1 MEVQKVVAVTS
12 EKRAGGVQSVDR
24 ALELLEHLADAGG
37 SLRLAELEAR
47 TCLPLPT
54 VHRLVKS
61 LVHNGYVRQEPS
73 RRYALGP
80 RLIRLGEL
88 ASRALGS
95 WAVPHLSELVTQIGE
110 TANMA
115 VLEGDAVVYVAHVP
129 SAHSMR
135 MFTEVGRRV
144 PAHCTGVGKALL
156 AQLRDD
162 EVLALLRRTG
172 MPAQTGRTHTD
183 PESLLRELHQ
193 ARERGWAVDDAEQ
206 EVGVRCVAVPL
217 VGAPALAAV
226 SVSGPS
232 DRITSGRVAAIGPVL
247 QAAAVRLRE
256 DLEGAGGR

>member
-1 MEVQKVVAVTS
+1 V
-12 EKRAGGVQSVDR
+12 EKRASGVQSLDR

-37 SLRLAELEAR
+37 SMRLAELEAKSG
-47 TCLPLPT
+47 LPLPT
-54 VHRLVKS
+54 VHRLVRS
-61 LVHNGYVRQEPS
+61 LAHNGYVRQEPS

-88 ASRALGS
+88 AGRALGS
-95 WAVPHLSELVTQIGE
+95 WAVPYLTELVDEIGE

-156 AQLRDD
+156 SQLRDE
-162 EVLALLRRTG
+162 EVRALLRRTG
-172 MPAQTGRTHTD
+172 MPAQTPRTHTD
-183 PESLLRELHQ
+183 PSALLSELGEVREQ
-193 ARERGWAVDDAEQ
+193 GWAVDDAEQ
-206 EVGVRCVAVPL
+206 ELGVRCVAVPL
-217 VGAPALAAV
+217 EGTPALAAL

-232 DRITSGRVAAIGPVL
+232 GRITAGRVAGIAPVL
-247 QAAAVRLRE
+247 QAAAVRLAE
-256 DLEGAGGR
+256 DLRGTRPS

>member
-1 MEVQKVVAVTS
+1 MEAGDLPEMGVV
-12 EKRAGGVQSVDR
+12 KRAGGVQSVDR

-47 TCLPLPT
+47 TGLPLPT

-61 LVHNGYVRQEPS
+61 LVHNGYVRQERS

-88 ASRALGS
+88 ASRAMGS
-95 WAVPHLSELVTQIGE
+95 WALPHLNELVAQIGE

-135 MFTEVGRRV
+135 MFTEVGRRA

-172 MPAQTGRTHTD
+172 MPAQTARTHTD
-183 PESLLRELHQ
+183 PAALLVELQ
-193 ARERGWAVDDAEQ
+193 EVRRLGWAVDDAEQ
-206 EVGVRCVAVPL
+206 EIGVRCVAVPL
-217 VGAPALAAV
+217 EGAPALAAV

-232 DRITSGRVAAIGPVL
+232 DRITTERVAAIGPVL
-247 QAAAVRLRE
+247 QSAAARLLQ
-256 DLEGAGGR
+256 DLQGVSGR